1 MQGEVFQSCRAAFVQ
16 LFCTV
21 RMAGPVRSSEAHV
34 SWASRNDSGSRSSR
48 LSDAAQAAMQM
59 MTPTSPVRLS
69 AAKSSSNAYF
79 PPSSGR
85 FVGNSPM
92 PVDASPALNLEGE
105 EPGDAT
111 TPGLHHGQQAQSA
124 PAILGKPQSPFTL
137 RTPYQK
143 QSLPTMNSPT
153 KTPTDSFELDPSAPV
168 RAMRGNH
175 GTTSES
181 SSSKVAPSL
190 EVVTEDEEEK
200 AEDQEDGGGLERA
213 EDKVAEG
220 GDELERGGGGREDA
234 WGDCFKIEWI
244 CTEKLPFYR
253 IRHLRN
259 PWNHDREVKVSRDGT
274 ELEPIVGQRLLDEW
288 RNLAE
293 PPAVGP
299 GKPSGSTRRSAPKS
313 SAGWNTK
320 R

>member
-1 MQGEVFQSCRAAFVQ
+1 
-16 LFCTV
+16 
-21 RMAGPVRSSEAHV
+21 
-34 SWASRNDSGSRSSR
+34 
-48 LSDAAQAAMQM
+48 M
-59 MTPTSPVRLS
+59 MTPTSLDRQS
-69 AAKSSSNAYF
+69 AAKSLSNAYF
-79 PPSSGR
+79 PSSSGR

-92 PVDASPALNLEGE
+92 PVDASPALKLDGTE
-105 EPGDAT
+105 EPGDAR

-124 PAILGKPQSPFTL
+124 PAILGKPHSPFSL
-137 RTPYQK
+137 RTPHQK
-143 QSLPTMNSPT
+143 QSLPTMNSPKQT
-153 KTPTDSFELDPSAPV
+153 HGDSFELDPSAPV

-181 SSSKVAPSL
+181 SSKVVPSL
-190 EVVTEDEEEK
+190 EVVTEAEEEK
-200 AEDQEDGGGLERA
+200 AEGQEDDGGLEG
-213 EDKVAEG
+213 DKDNVAEG
-220 GDELERGGGGREDA
+220 GDEPERGDGGREDA
-234 WGDCFKIEWI
+234 WGECFKIEWI

-259 PWNHDREVKVSRDGT
+259 PWNHEREVKVSRDGT

-293 PPAVGP
+293 QPAVGP

-313 SAGWNTK
+313 SAGGSTK